1 LTILNIVLPIFLMIG
16 LGWALRRLRFISAAD
31 GSTLSRLIFHVAAP
45 ALLLRSAAQT
55 PLSHSLDPRVIG
67 VMAGGSAVYAAIVY
81 LTVWRMRPGRRG
93 VFAQGVH
100 RSNMVFFGLP
110 LIMGAYG
117 REAVGQVSVLVAV
130 MVIVYNLLAVFLLT
144 LPHRRRGED
153 QAAAWIDTGRN
164 ILLNPLALACVA
176 GVAMSALGLRLPAA
190 LDTAVDLVGRTAL
203 PLALV
208 SIGAGLDLARLR
220 IEIPI
225 TSVAIVLKL
234 GLYPALIYAA
244 LRALGVSGVALSASV
259 LLAATPTAVVS
270 YVMAR
275 EMRGDSELAG
285 AMVIGTTLASL
296 ATTVVWLL
304 VLGV

>member
-1 LTILNIVLPIFLMIG
+1 MTILNIVLPIFLVIG
-16 LGWALRRLRFISAAD
+16 LGWLLRRLRFISAAD

-81 LTVWRMRPGRRG
+81 LTVWRMRPARRG

-100 RSNMVFFGLP
+100 RSNMVFLGLP

-117 REAVGQVSVLVAV
+117 QQAVGQVSVLVAV

-144 LPHRRRGED
+144 LPHRRRDED
-153 QAAAWIDTGRN
+153 QKAAWIDTGRN

-176 GVAMSALGLRLPAA
+176 GIAMSALGLRLPAA

-220 IEIPI
+220 SEIPV

-244 LRALGVSGVALSASV
+244 LRALGVSGVALSAPV

-296 ATTVVWLL
+296 VTTVVWLL